1 MWFFER
7 REAKAETTFSRAN
20 ALLHMIP
27 FFETREDETRAELP
41 ARSRVRCFLVV
52 ARSCVHRMGIQSH
65 VFAVALIRQLG
76 TRRLESV
83 DDVIVFR
90 LVPDTPE
97 RLPER
102 PASLLPRSAR
112 LDGEVHVILLL
123 HLVHGVHVGGAREPE
138 QRARDEVVA
147 GRALARPVV
156 GRQVVQTHAVF
167 ALALRHRARA
177 RVLPTSPTAGRCVAC
192 GRQRPDRARLDVVGI
207 GAPVA
212 FSRSTRNRKG
222 CAFFFFANKK
232 RRVEGARGNVRRET
246 KLIC

>member
-27 FFETREDETRAELP
+27 FFETREDETRAELLP
-41 ARSRVRCFLVV
+41 ARLRVRCFLVV

-65 VFAVALIRQLG
+65 VFTVALHTS
-76 TRRLESV
+76 TRHASFESV

-138 QRARDEVVA
+138 QRSRDEVVA

-156 GRQVVQTHAVF
+156 LRQVVQTHAVGT
-167 ALALRHRARA
+167 LALQHHA
-177 RVLPTSPTAGRCVAC
+177 RVRVFPDLRTRGSLLCV
-192 GRQRPDRARLDVVGI
+192 RPPATRPRAM
-207 GAPVA
+207 
-212 FSRSTRNRKG
+212 
-222 CAFFFFANKK
+222 
-232 RRVEGARGNVRRET
+232 
-246 KLIC
+246 